1 MDADAGAGG
10 LLGSLSAIPSTIGQI
25 AVAGIKFVTQG
36 GGPSVAQDKVSTT
49 SSNLRPGM
57 TESVVKPMID
67 LSDPGTITAG
77 VLGVGALG
85 TLAYSLVAAGKT
97 LVAFSHKT

>member
-1 MDADAGAGG
+1 MS
-10 LLGSLSAIPSTIGQI
+10 SLSSLPQTLGKI

-36 GGPSVAQDKVSTT
+36 GGGATAQDKVDSP
-49 SSNLRPGM
+49 NLRPGM

-85 TLAYSLVAAGKT
+85 TIAYSLLTAGEIIF
-97 LVAFSHKT
+97 LQF

>member
-1 MDADAGAGG
+1 MS
-10 LLGSLSAIPSTIGQI
+10 SLSSLPQTLGKI

-36 GGPSVAQDKVSTT
+36 GGATAQDKVDSPTQ
-49 SSNLRPGM
+49 LRPGM

-85 TLAYSLVAAGKT
+85 TLAYSLITAGKKA
-97 LVAFSHKT
+97 LV

>member
-1 MDADAGAGG
+1 MS
-10 LLGSLSAIPSTIGQI
+10 SLSSLPQTLGKI

-36 GGPSVAQDKVSTT
+36 GGATAQDKVDSPT
-49 SSNLRPGM
+49 LRPGM

-85 TLAYSLVAAGKT
+85 TIAYSLLTAGKKI
-97 LVAFSHKT
+97 FS